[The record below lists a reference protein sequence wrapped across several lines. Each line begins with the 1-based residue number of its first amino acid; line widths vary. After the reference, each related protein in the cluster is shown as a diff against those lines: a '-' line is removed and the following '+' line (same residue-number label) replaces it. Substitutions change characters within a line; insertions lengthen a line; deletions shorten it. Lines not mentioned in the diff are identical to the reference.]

1 MHSVDVFPV
10 DEFLRVTFSTTPRL
24 ISSFN
29 RVLKKRR
36 SVLVGFLNP
45 FGSMNTAGK
54 KNGGQETYKC
64 YHEVFGDVRMVGG
77 VEEQLGDP
85 TAKYVKI

>member
-1 MHSVDVFPV
+1 M
-10 DEFLRVTFSTTPRL
+10 DEFVRVTFSITPRL

-45 FGSMNTAGK
+45 FDFMNTTHKGEVR
-54 KNGGQETYKC
+54 ET
-64 YHEVFGDVRMVGG
+64 HEGYDQVFSYVCTIGG
-77 VEEQLGDP
+77 VQQ
-85 TAKYVKI
+85 